1 VPGGPHTYPEMAAAG
16 LWSTSADLARF
27 AIALQNALAGK
38 SSLLSE
44 ATAREMVT
52 PLLGGYGLGLGVQGS
67 GPTLRF
73 SHGGSDEGYESFF
86 LAYAGTGNGAVV
98 MTNGQQGS
106 PLAMEIVRAIAREYG
121 WPDLQP
127 RERTIATIDPAVYDT
142 YAGTYEIAPGNTFEL
157 RRAGEKLLV
166 NSPGAETSELYPE
179 SRVRFFVLGLDVQL
193 EFSLDEAGAA
203 TGVKLHG
210 DGWEATARKIK

>member
-1 VPGGPHTYPEMAAAG
+1 
-16 LWSTSADLARF
+16 
-27 AIALQNALAGK
+27 
-38 SSLLSE
+38 
-44 ATAREMVT
+44 
-52 PLLGGYGLGLGVQGS
+52 
-67 GPTLRF
+67 
-73 SHGGSDEGYESFF
+73 
-86 LAYAGTGNGAVV
+86 
-98 MTNGQQGS
+98 
-106 PLAMEIVRAIAREYG
+106 MEIVRAIAREYG

-127 RERTIATIDPAVYDT
+127 RERTIATIDPAIYDT

-157 RRAGEKLLV
+157 SRAGEKLLV